1 MKQLMTLLT
10 LCGLAF
16 ASFVA
21 CGQTISGGPEASES
35 YYKNNSPLDFLRS
48 VRQNF
53 RKENLLSVFTMTSSP
68 ENWIRE
74 EHIPE
79 LIKLIYSTDSI
90 PSIANEL
97 SSYLTFQPSSIGRE
111 AQNLIHAFRLKSS
124 YPSGTSYG
132 PPDQEQG
139 KEIERWWAKYKSGN
153 KED

>member
-1 MKQLMTLLT
+1 MKQLITLLT

-21 CGQTISGGPEASES
+21 CGQTMSGDTRANEA
-35 YYKNNSPLDFLRS
+35 YYEKNSPLEFLRS
-48 VRQNF
+48 ARQNF
-53 RKENLLSVFTMTSSP
+53 RSKSHLAVFTMTSSP